1 MWPAF
6 GHAGIIMQQ
15 YYGVLAAVGA
25 YILWGIL
32 PIYWKALKAVP
43 AHEILCHRMSWS
55 LLFTVGLILLL
66 KRLSSLKTIMRDKR
80 SVALSSCAAVLLA
93 GNWLLYIW
101 AVNAGYVIEASL
113 GYFINP
119 LINVLFG
126 VIFLQEKLRKG
137 QSAALFLAFSGV
149 LYLTF
154 YYGQFPWIA
163 LCLAISFAI
172 YGLLHKKTS
181 SPALEGLCLETMVL
195 FVPAAALLFF
205 VETKGTGSFLS
216 GGSWQII
223 LLFGTGLITSL
234 PLLLF
239 GFAAQRISLTQLG
252 LLQYIAPSINLMLGI
267 YIYNE
272 PFPLSRMIGFVLI
285 WGALFLYMAEAIW
298 LRSRQDKNLKVCKA

>member
-1 MWPAF
+1 
-6 GHAGIIMQQ
+6 MQQ
-15 YYGVLAAVGA
+15 YSGIIAAACA
-25 YILWGIL
+25 YILWGFL
-32 PIYWKALKAVP
+32 PIYWKALRNVP
-43 AHEILCHRMSWS
+43 AQEILCHRMAWS
-55 LLFTVGLILLL
+55 LLFTVGLILLM
-66 KRLSSLKTIMRDKR
+66 KRFASFVKIVRDR
-80 SVALSSCAAVLLA
+80 RRVMIFSAAATLLA

-119 LINVLFG
+119 LISVVFG
-126 VIFLQEKLRKG
+126 VFFMKERLRRG
-137 QSAALFLAFSGV
+137 QLWALLLAFLGV

-163 LCLAISFAI
+163 LCLACSFAV

-181 SPALEGLCLETMVL
+181 TPALEGLCLETLVL
-195 FVPAAALLFF
+195 FLPATVFLIYLEADGSGAFGLGGMNQAL
-205 VETKGTGSFLS
+205 
-216 GGSWQII
+216 

-239 GFAAQRISLTQLG
+239 GYAAQKISLTHLG

-267 YIYNE
+267 FLYGE

-285 WGALFLYMAEAIW
+285 WSALLLYVVESLV
-298 LRSRQDKNLKVCKA
+298 LRKRQKNALARQSI

>member
-1 MWPAF
+1 
-6 GHAGIIMQQ
+6 MQQ
-15 YYGVLAAVGA
+15 YSGVLAAVGA
-25 YILWGIL
+25 YIIWGIL

-55 LLFTVGLILLL
+55 LLFTVGLILIL
-66 KRLSSLKTIMRDKR
+66 KRWNSLKSILHDRR

-113 GYFINP
+113 GYFTNP

-126 VIFLQEKLRKG
+126 VFFLKEKLRKG
-137 QSAALFLAFSGV
+137 QCAALFLAFTGV
-149 LYLTF
+149 LYLTY

-163 LCLAISFAI
+163 LCLAISFGI

-195 FVPAAALLFF
+195 FIPATAVLLF
-205 VETKGTGSFLS
+205 VEAEGSGSFLH
-216 GGSWQII
+216 GGTWQMM

-239 GFAAQRISLTQLG
+239 GFAAQRISLTHLG
-252 LLQYIAPSINLMLGI
+252 LLQYIAPSINLVLGI
-267 YIYNE
+267 YVYNE
-272 PFPLSRMIGFVLI
+272 PFPMSRMIGFMLI
-285 WGALFLYMAEAIW
+285 WGALFLYMAEAFF
-298 LRSRQDKNLKVCKA
+298 LKRRQEKRLKACEV